1 MPERTNSGLMGLPRI
16 RTSVD
21 HLHGSED
28 VPLINRDPSGREK
41 KSNALTRYVV
51 PALGGALVMTLVT
64 LAATHHSSLPPQ
76 VNLDAVPSMD
86 ASDTRAALAAMTHP
100 ADDHDDEDTDELE
113 TETAPVD
120 VIAAEGEDAETVPT
134 PRAPKRRAQV
144 GAFKSPFE
152 SESEEILV
160 DDHDSRRARKAHK
173 RVHHSSASDSAS
185 DSDDDHE
192 FSLRSA
198 THLGSASVGSLDE
211 YTIQLLEQ
219 VAMRDTPMEQPMD
232 MDAYTGATER
242 RKTKLEKFRQVMK
255 DEAYLRSVLARAV
268 REVAAGHVF
277 VKGDPSAKMAL
288 KLSYSLAELDH
299 EGRYFGK
306 WDEHRSEETADARM
320 GQAEDAD
327 AEAPAP
333 GPEPQDT
340 GFEDARWSEDDY
352 LNGITGSKDFG
363 SVSRLDPVVM
373 APGAPSEKTD
383 DEVMK
388 KLLKHVEDNKEEL
401 ADNSI
406 GDDGNF
412 DEDEFIAELVREG
425 AVIAPED
432 EPERAKKTNSG
443 GYLEGGFDADDLE
456 RIIDNKDK
464 RDLDAKANTFPQ
476 LESADVEDNARDE
489 VPEAFL
495 DQEMEAIQDSVDDMQ
510 QALDARDA
518 DAPAPGP
525 EAEGPA
531 ATPTD
536 DEAPAPSAEPAEE
549 EDSGDE
555 TPSEEAEEAPAAP
568 EEATLL

>member
-100 ADDHDDEDTDELE
+100 ADDHDDEDADELE

-232 MDAYTGATER
+232 MDAYTGAVER

-255 DEAYLRSVLARAV
+255 DEAYLRSVLVRAV
-268 REVAAGHVF
+268 REV
-277 VKGDPSAKMAL
+277 
-288 KLSYSLAELDH
+288 
-299 EGRYFGK
+299 
-306 WDEHRSEETADARM
+306 
-320 GQAEDAD
+320 
-327 AEAPAP
+327 
-333 GPEPQDT
+333 
-340 GFEDARWSEDDY
+340 
-352 LNGITGSKDFG
+352 
-363 SVSRLDPVVM
+363 
-373 APGAPSEKTD
+373 
-383 DEVMK
+383 
-388 KLLKHVEDNKEEL
+388 
-401 ADNSI
+401 
-406 GDDGNF
+406 
-412 DEDEFIAELVREG
+412 
-425 AVIAPED
+425 
-432 EPERAKKTNSG
+432 PERT
-443 GYLEGGFDADDLE
+443 
-456 RIIDNKDK
+456 
-464 RDLDAKANTFPQ
+464 
-476 LESADVEDNARDE
+476 
-489 VPEAFL
+489 
-495 DQEMEAIQDSVDDMQ
+495 
-510 QALDARDA
+510 
-518 DAPAPGP
+518 
-525 EAEGPA
+525 
-531 ATPTD
+531 
-536 DEAPAPSAEPAEE
+536 
-549 EDSGDE
+549 
-555 TPSEEAEEAPAAP
+555 
-568 EEATLL
+568 